1 MLRLINALLAGA
13 VIAGCFALYAVKL
26 EVRQLDA
33 AVQADERRLERL
45 YGEVAV
51 LRAER
56 ALLARP
62 DRIETLARAMGLAPI
77 RADQIA
83 VLDGGATPPGR

>member
-1 MLRLINALLAGA
+1 
-13 VIAGCFALYAVKL
+13 
-26 EVRQLDA
+26 
-33 AVQADERRLERL
+33 
-45 YGEVAV
+45 V